1 MQMNGSGVNTQLDE
15 MVEWLDNYLRIAELE
30 DYPGAMNGLQLEN
43 DGQVAKIGAATDA
56 SLATIQAAA
65 GAGCQMLLVHHGL
78 FWRDVLPIVG
88 QVYRR
93 MRALF
98 DANLAV
104 YSAHLPLDFHPEV
117 GNNVLLLKALGL
129 ELDGRFGQAGSVDG
143 LGVWASPE
151 IPRAEL
157 LGRIA
162 QACGTTPHLIPGGPE
177 QVGRVGIITGG
188 GGSMIAQAAEARM
201 DTLITGEGNH
211 HTYHEAM
218 ELGLNVI
225 YAGHYATETF
235 GVKALASKIAQ
246 RFGVEWEFLDA
257 PTGL

>member
-1 MQMNGSGVNTQLDE
+1 MNTNLDE
-15 MVEWLDNYLRIAELE
+15 IVEWVDTYLRIAELE

-43 DGQVAKIGAATDA
+43 RGRIEKVGAATDA

-65 GAGCQMLLVHHGL
+65 GAGCQLLLVHHGL
-78 FWRDVLPIVG
+78 FWGDVLPIVG
-88 QVYRR
+88 RVYRR

-98 DANLAV
+98 DADLAV
-104 YSAHLPLDFHPEV
+104 YSAHLPLDAHPEV
-117 GNNVLLLKALGL
+117 GNNILLLKALGL
-129 ELDGRFGQAGSVDG
+129 ELDGRFGQAGSIDG
-143 LGVWASPE
+143 LGVWAAREMS
-151 IPRAEL
+151 RDDL
-157 LGRIA
+157 LGRVHH
-162 QACGTTPHLIPGGPE
+162 ACGSAPHLIPGGPE
-177 QVGRVGIITGG
+177 RVHRVGIITGG

-201 DTLITGEGNH
+201 DTLITGEGQH

-235 GVKALASKIAQ
+235 GVKALAAKLAQ
-246 RFGVEWEFLDA
+246 RFVVEWEFLDA

>member
-1 MQMNGSGVNTQLDE
+1 
-15 MVEWLDNYLRIAELE
+15 MVDWLDTYLRIAELE

-43 DGQVAKIGAATDA
+43 SGEVVKAGAATDA
-56 SLATIQAAA
+56 SLTTIQAAA
-65 GAGCQMLLVHHGL
+65 DAGCQLLLVHHGL
-78 FWRDVLPIVG
+78 FWGDVLPIVG
-88 QVYRR
+88 RVYRR

-104 YSAHLPLDFHPEV
+104 YSAHLPLDAHPEV
-117 GNNVLLLKALGL
+117 GNNILLLKALGL
-129 ELDGRFGQAGSVDG
+129 ELDGRFGKAGSIDG

-151 IPRAEL
+151 MPRAEL
-157 LGRIA
+157 LGRIE
-162 QACGTTPHLIPGGPE
+162 QTCGTGPYLIPGGPE
-177 QVGRVGIITGG
+177 QVHRVGIITGG

-201 DTLITGEGNH
+201 DTLITGEGEH

-225 YAGHYATETF
+225 YAGHYVTETF
-235 GVKALASKIAQ
+235 GVKALAGKLAE
-246 RFGVEWEFLDA
+246 RFAIEWEFLDA